1 MPRRTRRKTQIKWD
15 DLPPFFGPRE
25 LARLLGVGE
34 AAAYNMVRMEGF
46 PVLKVG
52 RQYRISRE
60 GLQRW
65 LQNHVG

>member
-1 MPRRTRRKTQIKWD
+1 MAKQCKQLDWST
-15 DLPPFFGPRE
+15 LPAFFGPRE
-25 LARLLGVGE
+25 LARLLGIGE
-34 AAAYNMVRMEGF
+34 AAAYTMARQPGF

-65 LQNHVG
+65 LEQQLG